1 MFAEDHTAFL
11 DIEEFADTATL
22 PGGGQV
28 RVIFDAPY
36 ADVLGME
43 ASAPTALG
51 RTVDLQGLAHG
62 DALQVRG
69 LAFVVVG
76 VQPDGT
82 GMTRLVLEATP

>member
-11 DIEEFADTATL
+11 DTGEFADLATL

-28 RVIFDAPY
+28 RVIFDAPH

-51 RTVDLQGLAHG
+51 RTVDLQALAHG
-62 DALQVRG
+62 HALQVRG
-69 LAFVVVG
+69 QAFVVVG

-82 GMTRLVLEATP
+82 GMTRLVLEVTP